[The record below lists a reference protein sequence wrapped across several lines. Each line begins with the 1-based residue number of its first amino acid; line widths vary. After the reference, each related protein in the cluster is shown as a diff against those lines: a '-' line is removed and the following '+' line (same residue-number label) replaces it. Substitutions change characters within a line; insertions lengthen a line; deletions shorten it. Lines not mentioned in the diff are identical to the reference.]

1 MTQGAAED
9 LWHLSIDDLF
19 VTPVETPPL
28 EGPGPFVINL
38 SASTA
43 PIGIPAT
50 GVSGFEKLK
59 LYQLSRKEDG
69 RDRFRL
75 RLGFFDTPAA
85 ANEALAAL
93 RELYP
98 SAFATNA
105 TEDDQRFNPAR
116 PRPPKGGARGGGGRT
131 EFVRTRPRAQRSS
144 QRFGSAR
151 QEEGRTARSRCT
163 PSWHGDARSAPKQAG
178 VA

>member
-1 MTQGAAED
+1 MTQGTAED

-43 PIGIPAT
+43 PISIPAT
-50 GVSGFEKLK
+50 GLSGFEKHK

-75 RLGFFDTPAA
+75 RLGI
-85 ANEALAAL
+85 L
-93 RELYP
+93 
-98 SAFATNA
+98 
-105 TEDDQRFNPAR
+105 
-116 PRPPKGGARGGGGRT
+116 
-131 EFVRTRPRAQRSS
+131 
-144 QRFGSAR
+144 
-151 QEEGRTARSRCT
+151 
-163 PSWHGDARSAPKQAG
+163 
-178 VA
+178 

>member
-43 PIGIPAT
+43 PISIPAT
-50 GVSGFEKLK
+50 GLPGFEKLK

-116 PRPPKGGARGGGGRT
+116 PRPPKADARGGAGRA
-131 EFVRTRPRAQRSS
+131 ESARPRPRSQRSS
-144 QRFGSAR
+144 Q
-151 QEEGRTARSRCT
+151 
-163 PSWHGDARSAPKQAG
+163 
-178 VA
+178 